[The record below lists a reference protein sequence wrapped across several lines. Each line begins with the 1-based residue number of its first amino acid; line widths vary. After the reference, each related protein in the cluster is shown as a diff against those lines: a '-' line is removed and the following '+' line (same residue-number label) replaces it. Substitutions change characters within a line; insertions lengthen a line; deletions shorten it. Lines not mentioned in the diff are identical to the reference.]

1 MRDFLNRAFLI
12 LPQHAVA
19 DGLVEICKN
28 HIVSEVFVRY
38 YIDTYRSPVASTLI
52 LPHYIAL
59 ICVGVLFWIINYIIE
74 SDMWRSYFKS
84 SKNKMT
90 E

>member
-1 MRDFLNRAFLI
+1 MRNFLNRAFLI

-28 HIVSEVFVRY
+28 YIVSEVFVRY
-38 YIDTYRSPVASTLI
+38 YIDTYKSPIGSTLI

-59 ICVGVLFWIINYIIE
+59 ICSGVLLWAANYIIE
-74 SDMWRSYFKS
+74 SGIWRSYLKS
-84 SKNKMT
+84 SKNKMS